1 MKKDVV
7 IFSAKQ
13 MVTDTDLWQFTLDC
27 NDIDPLNQG
36 IFIMNDFSRPYL
48 NMLLYKKGL
57 SGICMLICL
66 AN

>member
-1 MKKDVV
+1 
-7 IFSAKQ
+7 